1 MATSTIELKSGSG
14 SQILFAGRI
23 HANRTEMI
31 IEREFLNKCWIC
43 PGRHPSV
50 AAIVSVQREDYSL
63 NVEIVQRAHKF
74 PTKNCSSSF
83 RDCAESKFHLKN
95 ISLFYYS
102 FIIMDCLQ
110 EPHTK
115 LLVLSSIRV
124 LLAWL
129 KWENMQRNIL
139 LHPELWLL
147 LPQMSWELTWTQFGA
162 GRCGRSPHAVRAAG
176 PASSLTLNEY
186 LDIGIK
192 LTHLISVKSMTNP
205 VQLL

>member
-43 PGRHPSV
+43 PGWHPSV

-83 RDCAESKFHLKN
+83 RDCAESKFHPKK
-95 ISLFYYS
+95 YS
-102 FIIMDCLQ
+102 FILLFLYYHGLFARATQNYWCFPQSMCSLRGWNGKTCKEISFYTQNCGFYCLKCPKNWHEQ
-110 EPHTK
+110 SLELADVGEAPTLSELLDQPHPS
-115 LLVLSSIRV
+115 LL
-124 LLAWL
+124 
-129 KWENMQRNIL
+129 MNIWIL
-139 LHPELWLL
+139 V
-147 LPQMSWELTWTQFGA
+147 S
-162 GRCGRSPHAVRAAG
+162 
-176 PASSLTLNEY
+176 N
-186 LDIGIK
+186 
-192 LTHLISVKSMTNP
+192 
-205 VQLL
+205 

>member
-43 PGRHPSV
+43 PGQHPSV

-83 RDCAESKFHLKN
+83 RDCAESKFHPKN
-95 ISLFYYS
+95 IPLLYYS

-110 EPHTK
+110 EPHKIIGAFLNPCAPCVAEMGKHAKKSPFTPRIVAFIVPN
-115 LLVLSSIRV
+115 VLRIDMNTVWR
-124 LLAWL
+124 WQM
-129 KWENMQRNIL
+129 WEKPPRCQ
-139 LHPELWLL
+139 
-147 LPQMSWELTWTQFGA
+147 SCWT
-162 GRCGRSPHAVRAAG
+162 SLIPH
-176 PASSLTLNEY
+176 S
-186 LDIGIK
+186 
-192 LTHLISVKSMTNP
+192 
-205 VQLL
+205 